1 MGIPSRWVPR
11 RTTLLLRSVTP
22 YERAYTF
29 AVYLRGLAFLHLKKG
44 TEAAAEF
51 QRSSITRGQ
60 LGAALPAFLC
70 RLSAWGCA

>member
-51 QRSSITRGQ
+51 QRSSITRGPI
-60 LGAALPAFLC
+60 GGRFTRFLM
-70 RLSAWGCA
+70 SA